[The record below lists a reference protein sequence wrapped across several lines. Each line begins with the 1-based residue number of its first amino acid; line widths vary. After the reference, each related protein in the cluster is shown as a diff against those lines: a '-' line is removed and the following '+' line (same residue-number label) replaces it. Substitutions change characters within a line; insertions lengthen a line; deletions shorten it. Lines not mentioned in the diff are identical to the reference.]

1 MRMRCIQYSSAARAY
16 LRTKALPELPPR
28 RGFVPNVLQS
38 DRQALDEV
46 ARAGYFFA
54 GE

>member
-1 MRMRCIQYSSAARAY
+1 MKDRLAAARAY
-16 LRTKALPELPPR
+16 LRMKALPELPPR
-28 RGFVPNVLQS
+28 YGFVPNVLQS
-38 DRQALDEV
+38 DRQELDEI